1 AAVDGIGHNVG
12 EDAQEQPHLIGPEAL
27 AGELEDLLRTR
38 TGRTARWRAPASAT
52 GRQMAVETPGRQGTE
67 GRLAGPIRRAPGS
80 KPVRTTLL
88 STIVSRA
95 RTARCRTAG
104 PRP

>member
-1 AAVDGIGHNVG
+1 
-12 EDAQEQPHLIGPEAL
+12 
-27 AGELEDLLRTR
+27 
-38 TGRTARWRAPASAT
+38 
-52 GRQMAVETPGRQGTE
+52 MAVETPGRQGTE

-104 PRP
+104 PRPWGSSRPRSLSLRHDRSTNPTGRSH